1 MSGHHTLP
9 STKQLTTR
17 MASSGRNLPAKAQTM
32 QNLQHIL
39 AAAKKNK
46 PVTRVENARMLRA
59 KFTELQDSPDG
70 ADLDPLTVPKCVE
83 CNHCGWPVYP
93 RESKV
98 ATKKTFARAGI
109 DRGSKKEEEAKRRAA
124 IQAAIDAGE
133 EIPEELLRQ
142 GEPEGPAASEAD
154 SRDTVERMADQLQ
167 ELEDRN
173 QQLEK
178 QLEDLENQSKTLV
191 DERDRLQEEL
201 DDATDRIEYME
212 EAEQRWRDKVS
223 KSWIENDRLLQEL
236 ERSSFVSSDREG
248 GLIASLLD
256 ARQLR
261 EVIAV
266 MKRRRRLMLAKMQ
279 NELKKRQE
287 EDEVKTVLNAWKIR
301 IMKEKFQRQLD
312 DLDARRRKEV
322 RELQEQLLADRT
334 HISGLQAHVEQ
345 LRGKIRQAAHRMI
358 ERSLSSKAW
367 PFAQS
372 HALRAWCGIH
382 PSLVLENELER
393 TRKKL
398 KETEEALVEAN
409 LRCDALQ
416 ADLDKTIG
424 ERDALEQRI
433 DGVLA
438 EMEYIKEEASLDE
451 ESIARRKAAQKAHE
465 DEWHRRLKEVQ
476 DKLDELQ
483 EKYDSETESLAKQLK
498 AVQSKLAI
506 TQDALNATSAR
517 PGSGSDPDA
526 FRVVPNGQGILCC
539 GCLKQIV
546 LRDVTPLP
554 PKSAMSASTPDLETA
569 RRAFFKKGLGGRLQ
583 QDDKFQNMVWNDAK
597 DPYRLS
603 KLVAEPEFQ
612 VIREPSSPKPDAS
625 PRPGLPALKSKS
637 GLVSLKSSM
646 RDFRPRCFR

>member
-223 KSWIENDRLLQEL
+223 KSRIENDRLLQEL

-301 IMKEKFQRQLD
+301 IMKEKIQRQLD

-367 PFAQS
+367 PFAQI

-438 EMEYIKEEASLDE
+438 EMEYIKEEAGLDE

-583 QDDKFQNMVWNDAK
+583 QDDKFQNMVW

-603 KLVAEPEFQ
+603 KLVAEPEFH